1 MSKWI
6 FQVICCAFF
15 NTVFYRIVNETVFQI
30 YQQKIIWFFYR
41 AATIPVYADIRL
53 RNYRKNGFFGSNI
66 STKKGL
72 FFCRGYYFQSKIYN
86 LQYLYCRMI
95 NDTVCH
101 DMESFYRNAI
111 LLSETDFRQI
121 MEERKW
127 KLLRIFPVKVKIY
140 LNQYSTTLPPAGT
153 NQCLPTE

>member
-15 NTVFYRIVNETVFQI
+15 NTVFYRIVNEAVFQI

-72 FFCRGYYFQSKIYN
+72 FFCRGYYFQSNCWVLVLWCFLWEWWSFFIPLYFWFVEQKKNPAGN
-86 LQYLYCRMI
+86 LSQRGSENLYCVYQ
-95 NDTVCH
+95 NCFKT
-101 DMESFYRNAI
+101 A
-111 LLSETDFRQI
+111 TA
-121 MEERKW
+121 
-127 KLLRIFPVKVKIY
+127 
-140 LNQYSTTLPPAGT
+140 TPPRF
-153 NQCLPTE
+153 LK